1 MKSSLV
7 YWLALLLFVP
17 AGLGAKQ
24 KPLVVASASIFADMA
39 DNISGGLLDV
49 RSIVPIG
56 GDPHIYEPT
65 PGDAQL
71 AAKAGLILKN
81 GLTFEGW
88 LNEVIEN
95 SGTRAIVRTITEG
108 IAPIESD
115 KYKNAT
121 DPHAWMDARL
131 GLVYI
136 ENIKNALIEF
146 DPDNADVYNFNYE
159 LYRRQL
165 EDLDSKISA
174 AIQSIPERHTL
185 FQTCALSRSAVSLLK
200 NSRGEID
207 LRLPVTGTL
216 DDPQFSVF
224 GLVMK
229 MLFNLIGKAITS
241 PFALL
246 GSALGGGEELSQLDL
261 AAGTAA
267 VGEAEQGKLKTL
279 AQALVDRPALR
290 LDIVGRA
297 DPATDLDGL
306 RQAAL
311 INAVRAQK
319 LKAMIAKGQ
328 AAPSLEEV
336 EVGEA
341 EYAELLKKAYRAADF
356 KKERNMIGMVK
367 DIPVPEME
375 ALLRA
380 NAQVGDDDLLAL
392 ARARAQAVRDWLA
405 GEGGV
410 PGERIFVLEPKVEA
424 LGEGG
429 EVQFSLR

>member
-174 AIQSIPERHTL
+174 AIQSIPERQRVLITSHDAFRYYGKRYGLQVEAVLGTSTDSEA
-185 FQTCALSRSAVSLLK
+185 QTSDIMRLNTVIQENKVPAVFIETTVNPKLLKQIASDNKVVVGGQLYSDSIGNKDSPAPTYLKMLEYNTNTIVAALSRSAEE
-200 NSRGEID
+200 RGIA
-207 LRLPVTGTL
+207 TA
-216 DDPQFSVF
+216 
-224 GLVMK
+224 
-229 MLFNLIGKAITS
+229 GKRPGAGR
-241 PFALL
+241 FVLYGLL
-246 GSALGGGEELSQLDL
+246 GLLLVGGFL
-261 AAGTAA
+261 
-267 VGEAEQGKLKTL
+267 
-279 AQALVDRPALR
+279 LV
-290 LDIVGRA
+290 
-297 DPATDLDGL
+297 
-306 RQAAL
+306 
-311 INAVRAQK
+311 
-319 LKAMIAKGQ
+319 
-328 AAPSLEEV
+328 
-336 EVGEA
+336 
-341 EYAELLKKAYRAADF
+341 
-356 KKERNMIGMVK
+356 
-367 DIPVPEME
+367 
-375 ALLRA
+375 
-380 NAQVGDDDLLAL
+380 
-392 ARARAQAVRDWLA
+392 ARRMN
-405 GEGGV
+405 GG
-410 PGERIFVLEPKVEA
+410 
-424 LGEGG
+424 
-429 EVQFSLR
+429 